1 MMEEAMGEEEEEGEA
16 RVAERVV
23 AGEVRGGEMH
33 YLVQWHYKGDVPS
46 EATWVPASRLSE
58 AAGAAELAADFEESI
73 NEELREMEGGEEEEG
88 EGEDEDEYEGGARS
102 EASEGGEDEGGAA
115 EEGAPPKRQRYA

>member
-1 MMEEAMGEEEEEGEA
+1 MMEEAMEEEEEGEA

-73 NEELREMEGGEEEEG
+73 NEELREMEGGEEEE
-88 EGEDEDEYEGGARS
+88 EDEEEDEDEDEGGARP
-102 EASEGGEDEGGAA
+102 EASEGGEYEGGAA